1 MLKFIAQNYV
11 IPEHVISAMEENLEH
26 EDNIDL
32 QDYIEIQG
40 NYISLYDVSE
50 GDLPNVTEQLLYL
63 VPEQYKPLV
72 NFSIV
77 AFDEQCHTV
86 QHWRGNVIKTVCE
99 NGTLKHLVANE
110 INFKER

>member
-1 MLKFIAQNYV
+1 
-11 IPEHVISAMEENLEH
+11 
-26 EDNIDL
+26 L

-50 GDLPNVTEQLLYL
+50 GDHPNVTEQLLYL

-99 NGTLKHLVANE
+99 NGTLKHLVLANE

>member
-63 VPEQYKPLV
+63 VPEQHKSLV

-77 AFDEQCHTV
+77 AFNGQCHTV
-86 QHWRGNVIKTVCE
+86 QHWRGNIIKTVSD
-99 NGTLKHLVANE
+99 TPHS
-110 INFKER
+110 